1 MSDIVES
8 LNRLRTE
15 NPEMASALRRA
26 RGDGVPSYDP
36 NYAHSAAHLGANSQ
50 AAGSD
55 SKEFLEAR
63 DADRDAMGVGNWVFK
78 HRDEVAA
85 GDAERLSKRLEAAE
99 NFARAEAAIEG
110 FRRDSA
116 AALPCPGTAILSAG
130 DPGGIV
136 IQPDVGRVRN
146 TNPYDLPTASSYLG
160 ISGGAGLLSGR
171 PGGSSVGGGGGG
183 ATPGGASGGG
193 GGYSSYGSGGGSPS
207 SYSRAKNYGA
217 PPTAAS
223 SARMNPR
230 HHSDAASSLMHAM
243 SGTGIATV
251 GGDAAGLDTHSR
263 YGDIDEMAN
272 YETKRKQMT
281 RSSIADR
288 VRQSLEPQHFAS
300 VDVYTGLNAPLAAAV
315 RTSAIPPQNDAQ
327 SISALMDTI
336 GIRDAT
342 IARLEAQIREERRFH
357 ESALTEVKEENEH
370 LKEQLRRY
378 DAETSK
384 TVEEI
389 RNSTASEVRSV
400 KEQHARELDAARL
413 RFDQRVKSVED
424 DMMKSLSAARQ
435 NFEAALA
442 RVDDLQDTSA
452 AQFRQTLREE
462 RSEALSREKTSL
474 VELLSREQEV
484 LLRDGEQRIMGDLS
498 RQLHERARTE
508 LQRIVAQQTTEV
520 LLPSLKELV
529 TRDVVK
535 AISERATAA
544 AEAHVEERS
553 RAVRIELERTLQEG
567 EKRLEDAASR
577 LAAGSVVR
585 WSGAVPLIDGHANT
599 DGVAAFKHHAELMRK
614 LQDDADRLLREQRD
628 NETMHAQKI
637 AALKAQ
643 LQQTESELNS
653 EKGVSAALA
662 ERLLH
667 VSN

>member
-1 MSDIVES
+1 MSDVIRNINS
-8 LNRLRTE
+8 LRND
-15 NPEMASALRRA
+15 PDVASALRRA
-26 RGDGVPSYDP
+26 RGDGLVSDDR
-36 NYAHSAAHLGANSQ
+36 NYAHSAAHLGANSA
-50 AAGSD
+50 AAGTD
-55 SKEFLEAR
+55 SREFLEAR
-63 DADRDAMGVGNWVFK
+63 DAERDSLGVQNWTYR
-78 HRDEVAA
+78 HRDEVSA
-85 GDAERLSKRLEAAE
+85 GDADRLAKRLEAESDYAT
-99 NFARAEAAIEG
+99 AQSAIEG

-116 AALPCPGTAILSAG
+116 QALPCPGTAILSAG

-136 IQPDVGRVRN
+136 IQPDAGRARN
-146 TNPYDLPTASSYLG
+146 TNPYDLPSSASYL
-160 ISGGAGLLSGR
+160 
-171 PGGSSVGGGGGG
+171 
-183 ATPGGASGGG
+183 GG
-193 GGYSSYGSGGGSPS
+193 GGYAGLGGTSGRSGSGAGGYSAGSPS
-207 SYSRAKNYGA
+207 SYNRAKNYGA
-217 PPTAAS
+217 PPTSAT
-223 SARMNPR
+223 SARSNPR
-230 HHSDAASSLMHAM
+230 HHTDAAASLASLMG
-243 SGTGIATV
+243 SGGAGTRSGAN
-251 GGDAAGLDTHSR
+251 GGDVLLDTHTR

-272 YETKRKQMT
+272 YEAKRKQMT

-300 VDVYTGLNAPLAAAV
+300 VDSNAGLNAPLSAAV
-315 RTSAIPPQNDAQ
+315 RTGAMPPPSDSQ
-327 SISALMDTI
+327 SVTALMDTI

-357 ESALTEVKEENEH
+357 ESALAEVKDENDH

-389 RNSTASEVRSV
+389 RNATAAEVRSV

-462 RSEALSREKTSL
+462 RAEALSREKTSL
-474 VELLSREQEV
+474 IELLSREQEV
-484 LLRDGEQRIMGDLS
+484 LLREGEQRIIADLS
-498 RQLHERARTE
+498 RQLQERARTE

-544 AEAHVEERS
+544 AEAHVEDRS
-553 RAVRIELERTLQEG
+553 RAVRLELERTLEEG

-585 WSGAVPLIDGHANT
+585 WSGAVPLIDGGSANT

-614 LQDDADRLLREQRD
+614 LQEDADRLLREQRD
-628 NETMHAQKI
+628 NETAHAQKV

-643 LQQTESELNS
+643 LHQVESELQS
-653 EKGVSAALA
+653 EKGVSQALA